1 MLTNE
6 NDSMIIEEDQLENEY
21 NKGFQAGFIAGL
33 RAAKEA
39 IIAIEERE

>member
-1 MLTNE
+1 MN
-6 NDSMIIEEDQLENEY
+6 NDNSIVEEDQLETEY

-39 IIAIEERE
+39 IIVVEERE